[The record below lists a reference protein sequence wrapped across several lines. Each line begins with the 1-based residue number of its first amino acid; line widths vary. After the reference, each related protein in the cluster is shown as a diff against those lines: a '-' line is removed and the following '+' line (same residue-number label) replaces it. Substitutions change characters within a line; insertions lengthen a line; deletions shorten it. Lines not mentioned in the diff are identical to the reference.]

1 MSEPSHENDGM
12 GSLSYP
18 DNTVRFRLWAPY
30 AALVDVVLDHPVPG
44 TTFALANEPGTPNW
58 SAAGIPAPANT
69 RYQYRITTAP
79 GQNNDTS
86 EPHLR
91 TDARALQVESSD
103 PASRGYIVDPTLF
116 TNSRVPFITPPF
128 EDFLIYQLHV
138 GSFTGRNDGVRNPY
152 PTSTFVDL
160 KNRLP
165 YIRNLGFNAIEL
177 LPISNFQADTAGGAG
192 EGYGPSDMFASENL
206 YATSPD
212 QAVGELVQLID
223 EAHRLGL
230 ALILDVIYNHAA
242 QNNNRY
248 WQYDGNCSG
257 DNGIPGGIYHV
268 HGHHTQWGEGFATW
282 QREVKDFLVDNARM
296 YLRDYGVDG
305 LRFDAVQAIDPGA
318 VSEIVWS
325 LRNDFPGKYLVA
337 EYNPDDR
344 GSSVAPRHDPYGD
357 LGFCATWDMDS
368 PWRTFDF
375 LNGVAVVDNLSKRIG
390 SFSDPNPWHVVSY
403 LTGSHDQI
411 YHDDN
416 NNGYYLTQRF
426 GGRLNGYARAKS
438 RLAWALNATLPG
450 TPMLFMGTE
459 GHIDGFWNPWVAPS
473 YDNRLD
479 WLRIGDDLGA
489 PMQRMVGDINNLRW
503 NHSALRSPAGK
514 ITHTDPSNNVVAF
527 KRWNNAGDVILVVVN
542 AGDGQWDNTRYSVS
556 LAGDTGSWQEIFNS
570 QAPLYGGVNTVG
582 NPGYV
587 LDSRNGQL
595 SISLASW
602 SVHVFA
608 KGVTTT
614 HSACLRLS
622 TPTSSV
628 RRRPTKSAGLQNSFR
643 SQSVAGFLADII
655 KWFL

>member
-1 MSEPSHENDGM
+1 MSAPSHKNDGM

-18 DNTVRFRLWAPY
+18 DKTVRFRVWAHF
-30 AALVDVVLDHPVPG
+30 ASLVEVILDHPVPG

-58 SAAGIPAPANT
+58 SADGIPAPANT

-79 GQNNDTS
+79 GQDNDTS
-86 EPHLR
+86 QPHLR

-116 TNSRVPFITPPF
+116 TNNRAPFATPPF

-138 GSFTGRNDGVRNPY
+138 GSFTGRNDGVRNPF

-212 QAVGELVQLID
+212 QAVAELVQLID
-223 EAHRLGL
+223 QAHRLGL
-230 ALILDVIYNHAA
+230 AVILDVIYNHAA
-242 QNNNRY
+242 QINNRY

-268 HGHHTQWGEGFATW
+268 HGHHTPWGEGFATW
-282 QREVKDFLVDNARM
+282 QREVKDFLLDNARM
-296 YLRDYGVDG
+296 YLRHYGVDG

-344 GSSVAPRHDPYGD
+344 GSSVAPWHDPYGD

-368 PWRTFDF
+368 PWRTFDL

-390 SFSDPNPWHVVSY
+390 SFSDPNPWHLVSY

-411 YHDDN
+411 YHDDQ

-459 GHIDGFWNPWVAPS
+459 GHIDGFWNPWVAPG

-489 PMQRMVGDINNLRW
+489 PMQRMVVDINNLRW
-503 NHSALRSPAGK
+503 NHSALRSPAGQ
-514 ITHTDPSNNVVAF
+514 ITHTDPTNNVVAF

-542 AGDGQWDNTRYSVS
+542 AGDGQWDNTQYSVS

-608 KGVTTT
+608 KG
-614 HSACLRLS
+614 
-622 TPTSSV
+622 
-628 RRRPTKSAGLQNSFR
+628 
-643 SQSVAGFLADII
+643 
-655 KWFL
+655 